1 MLIIYGNCVINLGLA
16 LLIDCDLLKENTNIN
31 WLSENCQEFDDELS
45 DLYLQ
50 KSMDKFRVKWKS
62 KFSKKSLSADYVD
75 GCHKDEEIA
84 NTFSKHFSSYQFN
97 SYINSTQ
104 FDDCLKSV

>member
-1 MLIIYGNCVINLGLA
+1 MMNCLTCIYERVWINLGLNGS
-16 LLIDCDLLKENTNIN
+16 LNF
-31 WLSENCQEFDDELS
+31 Q
-45 DLYLQ
+45 
-50 KSMDKFRVKWKS
+50 
-62 KFSKKSLSADYVD
+62 KKSLSADYVD

-84 NTFSKHFSSYQFN
+84 NIFSKHFSSYQFN